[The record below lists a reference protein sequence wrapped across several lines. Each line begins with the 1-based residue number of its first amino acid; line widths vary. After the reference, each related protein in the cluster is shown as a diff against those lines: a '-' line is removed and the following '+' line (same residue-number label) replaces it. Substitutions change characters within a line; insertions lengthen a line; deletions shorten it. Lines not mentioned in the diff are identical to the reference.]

1 MLDDDVNAPWPEGT
15 DLVPVSSSTII
26 DIARPLPEILQ
37 AAVETADV
45 LTRSARAT
53 STNRYYASDW
63 RLFQQWC
70 AEFDGH
76 GAVALPAE
84 PEVLTAYIG
93 HLYNAGRAYPTVVRK
108 VAAIRAYHLE
118 HLAQVDAAH
127 RARKRAVENCATGCG
142 TIAVGEAPIMAVPTD
157 HPLVRDALAGYRR
170 RIAAAQIDDTIPAPP
185 PSKPKAALLNSM
197 VAAIVSHCPA
207 NRTGIRDRA
216 LLLIGFA
223 GALRRSELVAIRVEH
238 LVWTPE
244 GVTITIPKSK
254 TDQEGQGQAVAIPN
268 GLQLRPVDAL
278 KEWLQASGIDE
289 GPVFRCL
296 RRGGHLAPEALDADS
311 VARLVK
317 DYARRTG
324 LDPSHFSAHSLRSGF
339 LTSAA
344 LAGANLLKM
353 AEVSRHKKLDTLRG
367 YVQAAERYKD
377 HAGAGF
383 L

>member
-1 MLDDDVNAPWPEGT
+1 MLDDDVSAPCPTGT
-15 DLVPVSSSTII
+15 DLVPVSSSTAI
-26 DIARPLPEILQ
+26 DIARPLPEALQ
-37 AAVETADV
+37 AAVETAEV
-45 LTRSARAT
+45 LTQSARAT

-63 RLFQQWC
+63 KLFQEWC
-70 AEFDGH
+70 AEYEGH

-84 PEVLTAYIG
+84 PEILVAYFG
-93 HLYNAGRAYPTVVRK
+93 FLFNSGRAYSTVVRK
-108 VAAIRAYHLE
+108 VAAIRAYHLDWI
-118 HLAQVDAAH
+118 AKADATH
-127 RARKRAVENCATGCG
+127 RARKRAGED
-142 TIAVGEAPIMAVPTD
+142 VGEVPIMAVPTE
-157 HPLVRDALAGYRR
+157 HPLVRDALTGYRR
-170 RIAAAQIDDTIPAPP
+170 RIAAAQVDDTIQAPL
-185 PSKPKAALLNSM
+185 PSKPKMALLNTM
-197 VAAIVSHCPA
+197 VAAMVSHCSA
-207 NRTGIRDRA
+207 TKAGLRDRA

-238 LVWTPE
+238 LVWTQE

-268 GLQLRPVDAL
+268 GRQLRPVDAL
-278 KEWLQASGIDE
+278 LEWLQVSGIND

-344 LAGANLLKM
+344 LAGANVLKM

-377 HAGAGF
+377 HAGSGF